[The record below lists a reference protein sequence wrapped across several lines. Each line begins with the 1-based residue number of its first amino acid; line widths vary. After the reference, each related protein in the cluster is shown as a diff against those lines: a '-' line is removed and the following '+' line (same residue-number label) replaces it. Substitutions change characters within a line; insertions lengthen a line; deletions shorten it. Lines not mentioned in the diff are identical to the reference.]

1 MYDDLLIEIG
11 LEELPAKNLEKLSLD
26 FSNGVKTSLKR
37 NRINFSNIEV
47 FATPRRLAVIV
58 KSLASKAADREIII
72 WGPPKHIAFDNACK
86 PTQAAKAFAKK
97 NDIKISQISELLQN
111 DGNQEKL
118 CLRELRAG
126 ASTPD
131 LLEDLIRQVIFE
143 MPMEKRMRWGYQ
155 REEFVRPVRWAVV
168 LYGSK
173 TLNLEILGIISS
185 NTTRGHRF
193 LAPDA
198 ILISTVA
205 TYEEQLLGAFVIGR
219 FERRREIIKKGADKL
234 AQEIGGKA
242 VVPDQ
247 LLEEVSALNE
257 WPVPLIGSFDKDY
270 LKIPHEI
277 LISVMHQHQKYFH
290 VISTDGDL
298 MPYFITVANLISE
311 APKQVSEG
319 NERVIKS
326 RLADAKFFY
335 ENDLNQTL
343 QQWRKKLSSIVFQ
356 SEVGSLLQKTER
368 VASLCKA
375 FAVYTGANPCLAH
388 RAGQLCKSDLMSDVV
403 GEFDELQGV
412 MGYYYALNDQED
424 PLVAKAISAY
434 YLPKFSG
441 DKIPTCPIAIT
452 LAIADRLD
460 TLVAIFGVGLQPTGS
475 KDPFALRRASL
486 GLIRII
492 IEGGIDMELEKSI
505 EVAANKLSL
514 HNNNI
519 SKESKELVLTYIL
532 DRLNAYY
539 KEKGFNSKSYK
550 SVAALKLT
558 NLYDIDLRTKAME
571 KFSLDADSVK
581 LISANKRVNNILTKN
596 VYNDTSINVNY
607 FVTDK
612 EKLLFHTIQ
621 KVKPTV
627 NQNVN
632 LRCYNDA
639 LEALI
644 PLHLPL
650 NDFFENVMVISDDN
664 LIRNNR
670 LALMNEFQELFLKV
684 ADLSL
689 MTS

>member
-290 VISTDGDL
+290 VINTEGDL

-368 VASLCKA
+368 VASLCKE

-388 RAGQLCKSDLMSDVV
+388 RAGQLCKSDLISDVV

>member
-368 VASLCKA
+368 VASLCKE

>member
-290 VISTDGDL
+290 VINTEGDL

-368 VASLCKA
+368 VASLCKE